1 MRQSRWKGETTASIA
16 WLISL
21 HVGRPL
27 CLSAAQ
33 VIAVLDTDKVSI
45 DIRSTVA
52 GKATKWHGAVGDN
65 VKVGSPLLTVE
76 LGAEGTAPAAEAP
89 KPIAP
94 VLTPAGAPSSDVDRV
109 KHSPRAE
116 SGAQAPTSIFPTD
129 PLDTGRRQPS
139 IAFRYVR
146 RDAEARVGMGRPVRR
161 QSGMLL

>member
-1 MRQSRWKGETTASIA
+1 
-16 WLISL
+16 
-21 HVGRPL
+21 VVRPL

-33 VIAVLDTDKVSI
+33 VIAVLDTDKVSV

-76 LGAEGTAPAAEAP
+76 LGAEGSAPAAEAP

-146 RDAEARVGMGRPVRR
+146 REAEPRMGTEGMCAGIVACSYQRPRV
-161 QSGMLL
+161 S

>member
-1 MRQSRWKGETTASIA
+1 MERRDDSIDRLA
-16 WLISL
+16 
-21 HVGRPL
+21 HFAARGRRL

-33 VIAVLDTDKVSI
+33 VIAVLDTDKVSV

-146 RDAEARVGMGRPVRR
+146 RDAEARVGTE
-161 QSGMLL
+161 GMCAGIVACL